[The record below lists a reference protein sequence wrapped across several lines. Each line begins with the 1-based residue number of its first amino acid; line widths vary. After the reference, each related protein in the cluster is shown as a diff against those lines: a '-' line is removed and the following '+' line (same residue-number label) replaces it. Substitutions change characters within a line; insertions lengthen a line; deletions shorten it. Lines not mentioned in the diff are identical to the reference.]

1 MQIEIH
7 FLNNITKKTGQKLLL
22 EKVTTIINRFYVSI
36 SLTNS
41 LFLSLLQTAF
51 LVKVVSIRPLSATN
65 EINVHTIMYLCF
77 KYSIQIL

>member
-7 FLNNITKKTGQKLLL
+7 FLNNTTKKTDQKLLL
-22 EKVTTIINRFYVSI
+22 EKVTTTINRVYVTI

-65 EINVHTIMYLCF
+65 DKLMYTP
-77 KYSIQIL
+77 